1 MASIISH
8 CQKAAAAA
16 ALQTVR
22 NVFVCTNG
30 GQIRGSELMIEADD
44 RA

>member
-8 CQKAAAAA
+8 CQKAAAA